1 MDRAQMAE
9 LRAELEAELERL
21 QRSMKTTEEGLKP
34 VELDQTAVGRLSRMD
49 ELQNQ
54 AMTRNLHER
63 EEIKLAG
70 LVQALKR
77 MDEGTYGTCTECG
90 EEIPLARLE
99 VFPET
104 TTCMECPT

>member
-1 MDRAQMAE
+1 MDSAQLAE
-9 LRAELEAELERL
+9 LRAELEAELEKL
-21 QRSMKTTEEGLKP
+21 ERSMKTTEEGLKP
-34 VELDQTAVGRLSRMD
+34 IELDQTAVGRLSRMD

-63 EEIKLAG
+63 EEMKLAG
-70 LVQALKR
+70 LTQALKR
-77 MDEGTYGTCTECG
+77 MDEGTYGTCTACG

-104 TTCMECPT
+104 ATCMECPA

>member
-1 MDRAQMAE
+1 MDSTKLAE
-9 LRAELEAELERL
+9 LRADLEAELAKLE
-21 QRSMKTTEEGLKP
+21 RSMLITEEGLKP
-34 VELDQTAVGRLSRMD
+34 VKLDQTAVGRLSRMD

-63 EEIKLAG
+63 EEMKLAG
-70 LVQALKR
+70 LTQALKR

-90 EEIPLARLE
+90 EEIPAPRLE

-104 TTCMECPT
+104 ATCMECTA